1 MDSGDGEMEWCEID
15 TKKIIN
21 IILELS
27 NKYD

>member
-15 TKKIIN
+15 TKKILN
-21 IILELS
+21 IILELT